1 MAELSSILSEVFAGG
16 RRFLGLSGIQQAP
29 ADVDSVAELC
39 RLLLSSRGEASGIAL
54 GGEVLAGWEQLSD
67 QERER
72 FFDVLLTEFGPN
84 APDMNDA
91 IKAYATDPSPASML
105 AINRASEPR
114 RQELIRRLNLAPGGT
129 ATLVKMRR
137 FLLERLRTRPD
148 LKPVDADFLH
158 LFNSW
163 FNRGFLVLRPIDW
176 STPANILEK
185 IIRYEAVHEIASW
198 DDLKRRLAPADR
210 RCFAFFHPQLI
221 DEPLV
226 FVEVAL
232 TDDMPDAIEGV
243 LDEHRPSLD
252 PSKAQ
257 YATFYSIS
265 NCQDGLRGISFGN
278 FLIKQ
283 VVEDLR
289 RELPNLSHFVT
300 LSPVPGFSRW
310 LGAEMDIQQSEF
322 ISEEEREGL
331 QVLRNADWYQDD
343 AVVEQVTPVLMVVAA
358 RYFMNGKKKDGR
370 AADPVARFH
379 LRNGARLE
387 RINML
392 ADNSA
397 KALKQSHGL
406 MVNYLYRLDE
416 VEANHEA
423 FVERG
428 EVVASSSIRQAAS
441 ARRRLLAPRN

>member
-1 MAELSSILSEVFAGG
+1 MAELTSILSEVFAGG
-16 RRFLGLSGIQQAP
+16 RRFLGLSGTQHTP
-29 ADVDSVAELC
+29 VDADGMAELC
-39 RLLLSSRGEASGIAL
+39 RALLSSRGEASGIAL
-54 GGEVLAGWEQLSD
+54 GGEVLAAWEQLSD
-67 QERER
+67 EERER
-72 FFDVLLTEFGPN
+72 FFDVLLTEFGPDVASLN
-84 APDMNDA
+84 SA
-91 IKAYATDPSPASML
+91 IKAYAADPSPVLML
-105 AINRASEPR
+105 AVNMASEPR
-114 RQELIRRLNLAPGGT
+114 RQELVRRLNLAPGGT

-137 FLLERLRTRPD
+137 FLLERLKARPE

-185 IIRYEAVHEIASW
+185 IIRYEAVHEIHSW

-210 RCFAFFHPQLI
+210 RCFAFFHPQLV

-232 TDDMPDAIEGV
+232 TKDMPDAIEDV
-243 LDEHRPSLD
+243 LDEKRPPLD
-252 PSKAQ
+252 PAKAQ

-289 RELPNLSHFVT
+289 RDLPNLSRFVT
-300 LSPVPGFSRW
+300 LSPVPGFARW
-310 LGAEMDIQQSEF
+310 LGTEMANQQSEF
-322 ISEEEREGL
+322 ITEEEKEVLGL
-331 QVLRNADWYQDD
+331 LQAADWHLGGGDFERLRPVMM
-343 AVVEQVTPVLMVVAA
+343 AVAS
-358 RYFMNGKKKDGR
+358 RYFVNAKRKDGR
-370 AADPVARFH
+370 VVDPVARFH

-387 RINML
+387 RVNML
-392 ADNSA
+392 ADRSA
-397 KALKQSHGL
+397 KALEQSHGL

-428 EVVASSSIRQAAS
+428 EVAASSTVRQAAG
-441 ARRRLLAPRN
+441 ARRRLPISRN